1 VEKTL
6 ESVTRVARQS
16 NEPTLR
22 RVSQDLTLMRN
33 SVKLAR
39 QSMGTSGPKAGD
51 LESGDA
57 AGAELGRIQGMIAQM
72 EAAVKAAPESDR
84 AEIASKLDDLKAT
97 AARMQAVDKLAMS
110 QK

>member
-1 VEKTL
+1 M
-6 ESVTRVARQS
+6 TRVARQS

-39 QSMGTSGPKAGD
+39 QSMGSTGPKAGD
-51 LESGDA
+51 LESGGGADA
-57 AGAELGRIQGMIAQM
+57 AAQELGRIQQMIAQM

-84 AEIASKLDDLKAT
+84 AEIAAKLDDLKAT
-97 AARMQAVDKLAMS
+97 AARMQAVDKLAAS